1 MKLDIL
7 VLAAH
12 PDDAELG
19 CAGTIISHIAQGKK
33 VGVVDYTRGELGT
46 RGTPE
51 KRLEEAKESSK
62 LMGLTIRENLNFKDG
77 FFVNDEKHQMAVIRA
92 IRQYK
97 PDIVLANAVSDR
109 HPDHGKAAQ
118 LATDACFYSGLMKI
132 ESEVDGQTQEAWRPK
147 AVYHYIQSRYI
158 VPDIVVDISGFWQR
172 KMEAVL
178 AYKSQF
184 HNPDSNEPGTFIS
197 SPEFLLKLEARAKE
211 LGHAIG
217 VEYGEGYTNERYPG
231 VKDLSTL
238 L

>member
-46 RGTPE
+46 RGTSE
-51 KRLEEAKESSK
+51 KRLEEAKESSE

-132 ESEVDGQTQEAWRPK
+132 ESEFDGQTQEAWRPK

-184 HNPDSNEPGTFIS
+184 HNPNSNEPGTFIS
-197 SPEFLLKLEARAKE
+197 SPEFLHMLEARAKDF
-211 LGHAIG
+211 GHSIG
-217 VEYGEGYTNERYPG
+217 VEYGEGYTNERCPG
-231 VKDLSTL
+231 IKDLTTL

>member
-19 CAGTIISHIAQGKK
+19 CAGTIISHLSQGKK
-33 VGVVDYTRGELGT
+33 VGVVDFSRGELGT

-51 KRLEEAKESSK
+51 KRLEEAKVSSEI
-62 LMGLTIRENLNFKDG
+62 MGLTIRENLNFKDG
-77 FFVNDEKHQMAVIRA
+77 FFLNDETHQMAVIKA
-92 IRQYK
+92 IRLYK
-97 PDIVLANAVSDR
+97 PEIVLANATSDR

-118 LATDACFYSGLMKI
+118 LATDACYYSGLMKI
-132 ESEVDGQTQEAWRPK
+132 ESELDGQIQEAWRPK
-147 AVYHYIQSRYI
+147 VVYHYIQSRYI
-158 VPDIVVDISGFWQR
+158 VPDIVVDISSFWQR

-184 HNPDSNEPGTFIS
+184 HNPDNDEPGTFIS
-197 SPEFLLKLEARAKE
+197 SPEFLHMLEARAKDF
-211 LGHAIG
+211 GHSIG
-217 VEYGEGYTNERYPG
+217 VEYGEGYTNERCPG
-231 VKDLSTL
+231 IKDLTTL

>member
-19 CAGTIISHIAQGKK
+19 CAGTIISHLSQGKK
-33 VGVVDYTRGELGT
+33 VGVVDFTRGELGT

-51 KRLEEAKESSK
+51 KRLEEAKVSSEI
-62 LMGLTIRENLNFKDG
+62 MGLTIRENLNFKDG
-77 FFVNDEKHQMAVIRA
+77 FFLNDETHQMAAIRA
-92 IRQYK
+92 IRHYQ
-97 PDIVLANAVSDR
+97 PEIVLANAASDR

-118 LATDACFYSGLMKI
+118 LATDACYYSGLMKI
-132 ESEVDGQTQEAWRPK
+132 ESELDGQIQEAWRPK
-147 AVYHYIQSRYI
+147 VVYHYIQSRYI
-158 VPDIVVDISGFWQR
+158 VPDIVVDISSFWQR

-184 HNPDSNEPGTFIS
+184 HNPDNDEPGTFIS
-197 SPEFLLKLEARAKE
+197 SPEFLHMLEARAKDF
-211 LGHAIG
+211 GHSIG
-217 VEYGEGYTNERYPG
+217 VEYGEGYTNERCPG
-231 VKDLSTL
+231 IKDLTTL

>member
-19 CAGTIISHIAQGKK
+19 CAGTIISHLTRGKK

-46 RGTPE
+46 KGTPE
-51 KRLEEAKESSK
+51 KRLEEARVSSE

-77 FFVNDEKHQMAVIRA
+77 FFVNDKTHQMAVIKA
-92 IRQYK
+92 IRKYK
-97 PDIVLANAVSDR
+97 PDIVLANAISDR

-132 ESEVDGQTQEAWRPK
+132 RSEVDGQMQEAWRPK

-184 HNPDSNEPGTFIS
+184 YNPNSNEPDTFIS
-197 SPEFLLKLEARAKE
+197 SPEFLLQLEARAKE
-211 LGHAIG
+211 FGHAIG
-217 VEYGEGYTNERYPG
+217 AEYGEGYTIERYPG
-231 VKDLSTL
+231 IKDLCAL

>member
-19 CAGTIISHIAQGKK
+19 CAGTIISHVNQGKK
-33 VGVVDYTRGELGT
+33 VGVVDFTKGELGT

-51 KRLEEAKESSK
+51 KRLEEAKVSSE

-77 FFVNDEKHQMAVIRA
+77 FFVNDVSHQMAVIKT
-92 IRQYK
+92 IRRYK
-97 PDIVLANAVSDR
+97 PDIVLANAISDR

-132 ESEVDGQTQEAWRPK
+132 ESEMDGQMQEAWRPK
-147 AVYHYIQSRYI
+147 TVYHYIQSRYI
-158 VPDIVVDISGFWQR
+158 IPDIVVDISGYWQR

-178 AYKSQF
+178 AFKSQF
-184 HNPDSNEPGTFIS
+184 HDPNNDTPDTFIS
-197 SPEFLLKLEARAKE
+197 SPEFLLMLEARAKE
-211 LGHAIG
+211 FGHSIG
-217 VEYGEGYTNERYPG
+217 AEYGEGFTVERYPG
-231 VKDLSTL
+231 IKDLSSL
-238 L
+238 I

>member
-19 CAGTIISHIAQGKK
+19 CAGTIISHLTRGKK

-46 RGTPE
+46 KGTPE
-51 KRLEEAKESSK
+51 KRLEEARVSSE

-77 FFVNDEKHQMAVIRA
+77 FFVNDKTHQMAVIKA

-97 PDIVLANAVSDR
+97 PDIVLANAISDR

-132 ESEVDGQTQEAWRPK
+132 KSEVDGQMQEAWRPK

-172 KMEAVL
+172 KMDAVL

-184 HNPDSNEPGTFIS
+184 YNPNSNEPDTFIS
-197 SPEFLLKLEARAKE
+197 SPEFLLQLEARAKE

-217 VEYGEGYTNERYPG
+217 AEYGEGYTIERYPG
-231 VKDLSTL
+231 IKDLSAL